1 MTNLFDYLLWR
12 GDLTLNQ
19 APFNDVDNLILC
31 ALSYVK
37 LCGIVPPPGESAP
50 ITVAQAARR
59 FFAAEKIALPGPDTK
74 VFCENNFRLLDAL
87 SKSPRFSSLLLSDCV
102 DVLDA
107 ATQKQFS
114 AITISLGGHGAFV
127 AFRGT
132 DSTLVGWKEDFNMS
146 FLPQVP
152 SQRSAVEYLEAQAKR
167 FTSLRVGGHSKGGN
181 LAVYS
186 AVFCSEAAQKRLMAV
201 YNNDGPGF
209 NRDVMALPEY
219 LRLRS
224 RVRTFL
230 PQSSV
235 VGMLMEHEES
245 YAVVHSSGMGILQ
258 HDPYS
263 WEVLGSAFSLLDTV
277 TDGSRFVSDTLK
289 TWMSSMD
296 EEQREKMIDVVFD
309 VLGATNAKTTAELGA
324 DWLGSAGT
332 VLTELK
338 DMDGENRKMLFE
350 MFRLLMGSAR
360 QAIPAILPK
369 RKELA

>member
-19 APFNDVDNLILC
+19 APFNDVDNLVLC
-31 ALSYVK
+31 ALSYIK
-37 LCGIVPPPGESAP
+37 LCGIVPPPGEKSP

-59 FFAAEKIALPGPDTK
+59 FFAAEKITLPGPGTK
-74 VFCENNFRLLDAL
+74 DFCENNFRLLDAL
-87 SKSPRFSSLLLSDCV
+87 SSCPRFSSLLLSDCV

-114 AITISLGGHGAFV
+114 AITISLGGHSAFV

-152 SQRSAVEYLEAQAKR
+152 SQRSAAEYLEAQARR

-186 AVFCSEAAQKRLMAV
+186 ATFCSEAARKRLLAV

-209 NRDVMALPEY
+209 NHDVMGMPEY
-219 LRLRS
+219 LSLRE
-224 RVRTFL
+224 RVHTFL

-245 YAVVHSSGMGILQ
+245 YAVVHSTGLGILQ
-258 HDPYS
+258 HNPYS
-263 WEVLGSAFSLLDTV
+263 WEVLGPAFFLLDTV

-289 TWMSSMD
+289 TWMASMD
-296 EEQREKMIDVVFD
+296 EGQREKMIDVVFE
-309 VLGATNAKTTAELGA
+309 VLGATNAKTTAELSA
-324 DWLGSAGT
+324 DWLKSAGT
-332 VLTELK
+332 VLAQLK
-338 DMDGENRKMLFE
+338 DMDSENRKMLFE

-360 QAIPAILPK
+360 QSMPPILPK
-369 RKELA
+369 RKGLA

>member
-1 MTNLFDYLLWR
+1 MTNLFDYLTWR

-31 ALSYVK
+31 ALSYIK
-37 LCGIVPPPGESAP
+37 LCGIVPPLGEKSP

-59 FFAAEKIALPGPDTK
+59 FFAAEKIIPPTSGTK
-74 VFCENNFRLLDAL
+74 DFCENNFRLLDAL
-87 SKSPRFSSLLLSDCV
+87 SKCPRFSSLLLSDCV

-114 AITISLGGHGAFV
+114 AITISLGGHSAFV

-152 SQRSAVEYLEAQAKR
+152 SQRSAVEYLEVQAKR

-186 AVFCSEAAQKRLMAV
+186 AAFCSEGAQKRLQAV

-209 NRDVMALPEY
+209 NHDVMALPEY
-219 LRLRS
+219 LRLRE
-224 RVRTFL
+224 RVHTFL

-245 YAVVHSSGMGILQ
+245 YAVVHSTGLGILQ

-263 WEVLGSAFSLLDTV
+263 WEVVGPAFSLLDTV

-289 TWMSSMD
+289 TWMASMD
-296 EEQREKMIDVVFD
+296 ERQREKMIDVVFD
-309 VLGATNAKTTAELGA
+309 VLGATNAKTTAELSA
-324 DWLGSAGT
+324 DWLKSAGT
-332 VLTELK
+332 VLTQLK
-338 DMDGENRKMLFE
+338 DMESENRKMLFE
-350 MFRLLMGSAR
+350 MFRLLMGSVR
-360 QAIPAILPK
+360 QSMPPILL
-369 RKELA
+369 RRGST